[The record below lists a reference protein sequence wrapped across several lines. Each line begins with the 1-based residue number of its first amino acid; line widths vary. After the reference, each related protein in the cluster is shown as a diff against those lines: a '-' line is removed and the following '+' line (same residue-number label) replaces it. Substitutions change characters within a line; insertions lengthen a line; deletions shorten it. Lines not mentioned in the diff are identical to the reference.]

1 MILCVDYV
9 ILKPSRVKRGLSM
22 SKISE
27 NFEQLLNEKQIP
39 FKHQTI
45 EDGHH
50 LYRVAF
56 QIQKSRL
63 INVEI
68 IIQETEEAYAD
79 GQIIYRHVHQL
90 DDRAKEGKALTL
102 INDLNEM
109 RTGYYNLYL
118 AGDGELFLRNLM
130 RVGSDVNPFYQTLVI
145 GSGIIRAMLPDIE
158 SVLGAYK
165 K

>member
-1 MILCVDYV
+1 
-9 ILKPSRVKRGLSM
+9 M

-27 NFEQLLNEKQIP
+27 NFETLLTEKQIP
-39 FKHQTI
+39 LQHQTI

-68 IIQETEEAYAD
+68 IIQESDEDYVD

-90 DDRAKEGKALTL
+90 DDRAKEGKALSL
-102 INDLNEM
+102 VNELNEM

-130 RVGSDVNPFYQTLVI
+130 RVGEDVEPFYQTLVI
-145 GSGIIRAMLPDIE
+145 GSGIIRAMLPDVE
-158 SVLGAYK
+158 AVLGEYK
-165 K
+165 Q

>member
-1 MILCVDYV
+1 
-9 ILKPSRVKRGLSM
+9 M

-27 NFEQLLNEKQIP
+27 NFETLLTEKQIP
-39 FKHQTI
+39 FQHQTI

-68 IIQETEEAYAD
+68 IIQESDEDYVD

-90 DDRAKEGKALTL
+90 DDRAKEGKALSL
-102 INDLNEM
+102 VNELNEM

-130 RVGSDVNPFYQTLVI
+130 RVGEDVEPFYQTLVI
-145 GSGIIRAMLPDIE
+145 GSGIIRAMLPDVE
-158 SVLGAYK
+158 AVLGEYK
-165 K
+165 Q